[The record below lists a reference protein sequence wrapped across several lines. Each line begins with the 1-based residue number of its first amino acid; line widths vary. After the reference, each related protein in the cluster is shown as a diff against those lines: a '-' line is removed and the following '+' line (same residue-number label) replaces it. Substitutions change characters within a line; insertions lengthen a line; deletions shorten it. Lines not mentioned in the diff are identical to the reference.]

1 MEELNNIK
9 IIITGFDRDFNNEL
23 AQKIVEIDDN
33 LSITPK
39 FTTNKAFIN
48 NTNQTLDYYISL
60 NNVYL
65 AYKNNS
71 LLYVNTD
78 IDNISTG
85 ITNDDFINNDICVID
100 IKDFNM
106 ISDKTLLEN
115 EIIVVWIDSKSKGNE
130 SFNEIKYLQDRLQ
143 NYKYMYFYK
152 EEIRTIAQIL
162 IDYLEA
168 PKELKIEI
176 LENNS

>member
-1 MEELNNIK
+1 MVEFNNIK
-9 IIITGFDRDFNNEL
+9 IIITGFDEDFNYDL
-23 AQKIVEIDDN
+23 AQKIVEINDN
-33 LSITPK
+33 LSISPK
-39 FTTNKAFIN
+39 FTTEKSFIN

-60 NNVYL
+60 NNIYL

-78 IDNISTG
+78 TNNISKG
-85 ITNDDFINNDICVID
+85 ITNDDFINNDISVIG

-106 ISDKTLLEN
+106 ISDKVLSDN
-115 EIIVVWIDSKSKGNE
+115 EILVIWVDTKSNGNE
-130 SFNEIKYLQDRLQ
+130 EFNEIKYLQDRLQ
-143 NYKYMYFYK
+143 NYKYMYFFDEDK
-152 EEIRTIAQIL
+152 DVIIKAL

-168 PKELKIEI
+168 TEELKIEI

>member
-1 MEELNNIK
+1 MVEFNSIK
-9 IIITGFDRDFNNEL
+9 IIITGFDNEFDNEL
-23 AQKIVEIDDN
+23 AKKIVEINDN
-33 LSITPK
+33 LSISPK
-39 FTTNKAFIN
+39 FTTDKFFIN

-60 NNVYL
+60 NNIYL

-78 IDNISTG
+78 SNNISTG
-85 ITNDDFINNDICVID
+85 ITNDDFINNDISVIN
-100 IKDFNM
+100 IPNLNM
-106 ISDKTLLEN
+106 ISDKTLSESDIL
-115 EIIVVWIDSKSKGNE
+115 IIWIDSKSNGKE

-143 NYKYMYFYK
+143 NYKYMYFYQ
-152 EEIRTIAQIL
+152 EEIDTIAQTI

-168 PKELKIEI
+168 QEELKIEI